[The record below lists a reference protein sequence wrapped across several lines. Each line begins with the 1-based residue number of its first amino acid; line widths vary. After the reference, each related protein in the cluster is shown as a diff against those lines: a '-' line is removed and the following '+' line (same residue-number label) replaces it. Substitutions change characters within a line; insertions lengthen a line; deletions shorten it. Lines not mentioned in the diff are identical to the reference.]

1 MMVEGEAR
9 WEGTREPNRSMAW
22 VVFAIGTGLI
32 LVAIYQVTFAGRAL
46 NLFFLAAII
55 AFTLAYL
62 ALSLTAQVELSLELT
77 DDELVF
83 RTRELAMGQVV
94 RDRTRRVERS
104 RLVKVVERNAGLG
117 VRVVRLETT
126 GGHSLLTF
134 PEFLEEDVHDRMVA
148 AILAWGDQASSTPSS
163 PEGGASSPR

>member
-1 MMVEGEAR
+1 MEGGEPR
-9 WEGTREPNRSMAW
+9 WEGKREPNRSMAW

-32 LVAIYQVTFAGRAL
+32 LVAIYQVSFAGRTL
-46 NLFFLAAII
+46 DLFFLAAII
-55 AFTLAYL
+55 AFMLAYL

-77 DDELVF
+77 GDELVF

-117 VRVVRLETT
+117 VRVVRLETK

-134 PEFLEEDVHDRMVA
+134 PEFLEKDEHDRMVA
-148 AILAWGDQASSTPSS
+148 AILEWGDQASSTPSS
-163 PEGGASSPR
+163 PGDGSSSPR

>member
-1 MMVEGEAR
+1 MVEGESR

-32 LVAIYQVTFAGRAL
+32 LVAIYQVAFAGRTL
-46 NLFFLAAII
+46 DLFFLAAII

-77 DDELVF
+77 GDELVF

-104 RLVKVVERNAGLG
+104 RLIKVVERNAGLG

-134 PEFLEEDVHDRMVA
+134 PVFLEEGEHDGMVA
-148 AILAWGDQASSTPSS
+148 AILAWGDHSSPDPSPGDAGPSS
-163 PEGGASSPR
+163 PR